1 MVTMLY
7 AIADTLLK
15 VTLNTNK
22 TGHHV
27 TRNNW
32 YIFENG
38 LKHIPITLVT
48 MLYIITD
55 ILLKVPLSTN
65 KYSNHGIRY
74 NWQIVECGVKQ

>member
-1 MVTMLY
+1 MLNV
-7 AIADTLLK
+7 ITDILLK
-15 VTLNTNK
+15 VVVNINK
-22 TGHHV
+22 SCHHV
-27 TRNNW
+27 IRNNSH
-32 YIFENG
+32 IFENG

-74 NWQIVECGVKQ
+74 N